1 LFIAEEELFIKVY
14 IVHTRWNV
22 LDADSVQWA
31 LNWSDTN
38 ARLLVLRFF
47 LHGYCGTCIRWR
59 WLKEYFNIHLLTVS
73 FYENNA
79 VHYCNSC
86 NFIYLI
92 KFQGSKGNTEAR
104 LNYLRFLLR
113 NHFPV

>member
-14 IVHTRWNV
+14 IVHTRWHVNDV
-22 LDADSVQWA
+22 IDADSVQWA

-47 LHGYCGTCIRWR
+47 LHAYCGTCIRWR
-59 WLKEYFNIHLLTVS
+59 WLKEYCNIHVLTLS

-79 VHYCNSC
+79 VHDWNSC
-86 NFIYLI
+86 NFMYVI
-92 KFQGSKGNTEAR
+92 KFQGNTEAR
-104 LNYLRFLLR
+104 LNNLGFLLR
-113 NHFPV
+113 NHYPV